1 MTTPAAYH
9 GGMDADYTIPG
20 DDRALLAECD
30 VQVFRGTGP
39 GGQGVNTT
47 DSAVRLRHRPSGIV
61 VTCRR
66 ERSQYL
72 NKKACLTRLR
82 ERIAEAQHVDPTRI
96 PTRKSRAVKRRMV
109 ESKRVTARKKS
120 LRRRVPPSEE

>member
-1 MTTPAAYH
+1 MDPDYTTP
-9 GGMDADYTIPG
+9 DS
-20 DDRALLAECD
+20 DRALLAECD

-39 GGQGVNTT
+39 GGQSVNTT
-47 DSAVRLRHRPSGIV
+47 DSAVRLKHRPTGIV

-72 NKKACLTRLR
+72 NKKTCLSRLR
-82 ERIAEAQHVDPTRI
+82 QRIAEAQHVDPERI
-96 PTRKSRAVKRRMV
+96 PTRKSRTVKRAMV

-120 LRRRVPPSEE
+120 LRKPVATDEE

>member
-1 MTTPAAYH
+1 
-9 GGMDADYTIPG
+9 MDADYITPET
-20 DDRALLAECD
+20 DAALLAECD

-39 GGQGVNTT
+39 GGQSVNTT
-47 DSAVRLRHRPSGIV
+47 DSAVRLKHRPTGIV

-72 NKKACLTRLR
+72 NKKSCLKRLR

-96 PTRKSRAVKRRMV
+96 PTRKSRSVKRRMV
-109 ESKRVTARKKS
+109 ESKRVNARKKN
-120 LRRRVPPSEE
+120 LRGRVSPSDE